1 VTNTDQM
8 IENVRI
14 ARLTMRK
21 FADDLRAAGVI
32 VNDYDYSV
40 DPETGQITHLTVTID
55 NPAAMNREEF
65 AALRH
70 GENNAIKLH
79 DFGYRGKTEQVHQFQ
94 REVYGSDHA
103 NLVGAR

>member
-1 VTNTDQM
+1 MSNVDQM

-14 ARLTMRK
+14 ARLTVRN
-21 FADDLRAAGVI
+21 FTDELRAAGVI

-55 NPAAMNREEF
+55 NPEF
-65 AALRH
+65 AAIRH

-94 REVYGSDHA
+94 REVFGSDE
-103 NLVGAR
+103 AR